1 MASVDGVWETVA
13 ETPMGTQKATLTLKS
28 DGGKLTGTSA
38 GAMGTMQLE
47 NGQIEGNRATWSMQL
62 MGITLTAD
70 ISFDGDK
77 LSGGIEA
84 PGFGTSPIKGQR
96 KA

>member
-1 MASVDGVWETVA
+1 MSSLDGVWETVT

-28 DGGKLTGTSA
+28 EGGKLSGSST

-47 NGQIEGNRATWSMQL
+47 NGKVEGNRATWAMQL

-70 ISFDGDK
+70 ISVEGDK
-77 LSGGIEA
+77 LSGAIGA
-84 PGFGTSPIKGQR
+84 PGFGTSPITGQR
-96 KA
+96 RS

>member
-1 MASVDGVWETVA
+1 MASFEGVWETVT

-28 DGGKLTGTSA
+28 EGGKLTGTSA

-47 NGQIEGNRATWSMQL
+47 NGKIEGNRATWDMQL

-70 ISFDGDK
+70 VCLDGDK
-77 LSGGIEA
+77 LSGGIAA

-96 KA
+96 KT